1 MRRRPRTQTADG
13 VNDHSITPPIR
24 AGMDGGVE
32 LGLETRNK
40 LKTQYE
46 SDTYDFNLQGVNSGL
61 DCLLLLVV
69 RSLVGSASTI
79 LNECDSRSLGSRGRG
94 RFRGSRGCVSVGGGG
109 FWFFGLRILG
119 GSSFGFGGGSHGR
132 GDQRRGEDV
141 GPLCTGTLYV
151 RACDVEEYE

>member
-1 MRRRPRTQTADG
+1 MRRHPRAQTADR
-13 VNDHSITPPIR
+13 VNDHNITPPIR
-24 AGMDGGVE
+24 VGMHGGVGFE
-32 LGLETRNK
+32 LEARNK

-46 SDTYDFNLQGVNSGL
+46 SDTYEFNLQRVNSSL

-69 RSLVGSASTI
+69 RSLVWSASTI
-79 LNECDSRSLGSRGRG
+79 LNECDRRSQGNRGRG
-94 RFRGSRGCVSVGGGG
+94 RFRGSRGTVSVGGG

-119 GSSFGFGGGSHGR
+119 GSSFGFGGGSHRR

-141 GPLCTGTLYV
+141 GPLYAGALYV